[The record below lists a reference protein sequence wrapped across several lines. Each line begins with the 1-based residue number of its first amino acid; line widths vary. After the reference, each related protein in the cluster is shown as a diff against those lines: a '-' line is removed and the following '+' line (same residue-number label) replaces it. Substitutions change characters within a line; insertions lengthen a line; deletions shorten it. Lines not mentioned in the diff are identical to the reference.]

1 MAKRKRMSP
10 EEFDALL
17 REAEAF
23 QEKLRR
29 IVEKREA
36 AARARQ
42 ERMLRRRRRRLFGL
56 LPL

>member
-17 REAEAF
+17 RDAEAF
-23 QEKLRR
+23 QEKLLR
-29 IVEKREA
+29 IVETKQA
-36 AARARQ
+36 ALKARD
-42 ERMLRRRRRRLFGL
+42 ERRVRRRRLFGL